1 MRKFKITAKNRL
13 GKTVELEVDATNKGQ
28 AQLNCESAGLQILEI
43 DDGKLSPFA
52 EDLYLGLTVLG
63 GIVLAVLVIYF
74 LGDGLTLVVLV
85 LPYFAVCWGV
95 GSMAKKKGGS
105 QSQLFFISVIT
116 TPLVGLVVGMLMPYR
131 KRPVDPLKRKTCPY
145 CKEII
150 KKGALLCRFCNR
162 ELAP

>member
-63 GIVLAVLVIYF
+63 GIVLAVLVI
-74 LGDGLTLVVLV
+74 L
-85 LPYFAVCWGV
+85 
-95 GSMAKKKGGS
+95 KNRKG
-105 QSQLFFISVIT
+105 QKNISTI
-116 TPLVGLVVGMLMPYR
+116 PQR
-131 KRPVDPLKRKTCPY
+131 
-145 CKEII
+145 E
-150 KKGALLCRFCNR
+150 GA
-162 ELAP
+162 ESKAASSPPQTHV